1 MTTPTTK
8 ALRQIARQLD
18 RAYRGAVLGGGEATE
33 TYVRVKDPRVLIGLL
48 RRAARELE
56 R

>member
-1 MTTPTTK
+1 MTPTAK
-8 ALRQIARQLD
+8 ALRQLARQLD
-18 RAYRGAVLGGGEATE
+18 RAYRHASIAGGDVS
-33 TYVRVKDPRVLIGLL
+33 VRVKDPRVLIDVM

>member
-1 MTTPTTK
+1 MTPTAK
-8 ALRQIARQLD
+8 ALRQLARQLN
-18 RAYRGAVLGGGEATE
+18 RAYRHAALGGDDVS
-33 TYVRVKDPRVLIGLL
+33 VRVKDPRLLINLM

>member
-1 MTTPTTK
+1 MTKPTTK

-18 RAYRGAVLGGGEATE
+18 RAYRGAVLAGGET
-33 TYVRVKDPRVLIGLL
+33 TGVSVRVKDPRLLIGLL

>member
-1 MTTPTTK
+1 MTPTAK
-8 ALRQIARQLD
+8 ALRQLARQLD
-18 RAYRGAVLGGGEATE
+18 RAYRHASLGGNDVS
-33 TYVRVKDPRVLIGLL
+33 VRVKDPRILINIM